1 MAQLNSAMTEIQT
14 ATSTAT
20 TQVSADF
27 TSMGS
32 TVSTTGSQ
40 AVADCQEA
48 ANGIREAFTNVSLS
62 GIAYNMMQGLVNGI
76 RSGGQRAIA
85 EARRVANEVASAMRS
100 ALQIH
105 SPSRVMEDIGEFIPA
120 GLAVGMQAGIPDVQ
134 SATRSLADSVATNDS
149 LSYPLRQFNAG
160 YDAVP
165 AAGGQAPEQGRGA
178 TINFA
183 PQITI
188 TGNASQQDVQNAL
201 QWSMEEFRRMYER
214 MQADDRRMSFA

>member
-1 MAQLNSAMTEIQT
+1 
-14 ATSTAT
+14 
-20 TQVSADF
+20 
-27 TSMGS
+27 MGT

-40 AVADCQEA
+40 AVADCQA
-48 ANGIREAFTNVSLS
+48 AASGITSAFAAVNLSSIASAMMAGLTAGIRA
-62 GIAYNMMQGLVNGI
+62 
-76 RSGGQRAIA
+76 GGQAAVAAARSIA
-85 EARRVANEVASAMRS
+85 SEIASVMRS

-105 SPSRVMEDIGEFIPA
+105 SPSRVMEGIGEFIPA

-149 LSYPLRQFNAG
+149 LSSPLRQFNAG
-160 YDAVP
+160 YDAAP
-165 AAGGQAPEQGRGA
+165 AAGGQAPEQGGGA